1 MVNGKQMTNKIVGL
15 VLALVIGAILIGN
28 VLPVGIDAMFTAD
41 TSSWDSTTKSIWD
54 ILPVFVILAALVA
67 LAGMAMDTM

>member
-1 MVNGKQMTNKIVGL
+1 MANGKQMTRKLVGL

-41 TSSWDSTTKSIWD
+41 TSSWDSTTTSIWD
-54 ILPVFVILAALVA
+54 ILPIFVILATLVA
-67 LAGMAMDTM
+67 LAGIAMDTM

>member
-1 MVNGKQMTNKIVGL
+1 MANGKQMTKSLVGL

-41 TSSWDSTTKSIWD
+41 TSSWDSTTTSIWD

-67 LAGMAMDTM
+67 LAGIAMDSM

>member
-1 MVNGKQMTNKIVGL
+1 MANGRQMTKSLVGL

-41 TSSWDSTTKSIWD
+41 TSSWDSTTTSIWD

-67 LAGMAMDTM
+67 LAGIAMDAM